1 MQNFT
6 VASHIPRG
14 SADSEDRLLA
24 GTRHIATFTNSAT
37 DADKVVVAAS
47 RQVLSA
53 LKTAHRWLLS
63 AQKAEPDDYYNP
75 SFDRAMTKIEK
86 AIAAAH
92 RSS

>member
-1 MQNFT
+1 MPNFT
-6 VASHIPRG
+6 VVSHIPRG

-47 RQVLSA
+47 RQILSA
-53 LKTAHRWLLS
+53 LKTAHGWLLS
-63 AQKAEPDDYYNP
+63 GQQAKPDDYYNP

-92 RSS
+92 RLS